1 MSCKTILVHLNDITR
16 AERVLA
22 AAIALARAH
31 NAHLIGLAVI
41 PPYVVTPAFDPT
53 SVSMTIDTHRTAYMA
68 DVAKLKAMFNE
79 TCRREEVS
87 CEWQQA
93 DALFGSAAACILERA
108 RSADLVVM
116 PQDDAGWSYASLL
129 DAAERVIIE
138 AGRPVLLVP
147 NNGRV
152 ALPAKRVLIAWN
164 SRRESARATFDAIP
178 LFSKGAD
185 VTVLW
190 VDTASNP
197 VMAADAPGANLCAT
211 LARHH
216 GFKCEAASVHAPDGD
231 AAEAIRRE
239 ANARGADLVVMGAYG
254 HSRFRE
260 YILGGATRDSLAWM
274 DRPILMSH

>member
-1 MSCKTILVHLNDITR
+1 LLSSGVRNITR

-211 LARHH
+211 P
-216 GFKCEAASVHAPDGD
+216 ASMHRMATQLKQSGAKQMHVALISSSWALTGTHAF
-231 AAEAIRRE
+231 A
-239 ANARGADLVVMGAYG
+239 
-254 HSRFRE
+254 S
-260 YILGGATRDSLAWM
+260 TSLAAQRATVSPGWIA
-274 DRPILMSH
+274 PS